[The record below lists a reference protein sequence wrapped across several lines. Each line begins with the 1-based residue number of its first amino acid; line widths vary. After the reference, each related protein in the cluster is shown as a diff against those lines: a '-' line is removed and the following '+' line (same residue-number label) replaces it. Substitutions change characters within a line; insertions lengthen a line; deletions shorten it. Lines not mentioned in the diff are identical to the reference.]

1 MAAELW
7 RRLRPMA
14 IEASPRTE
22 RPHSHAGS
30 VAIEEAG
37 WKTWLG
43 REGFLVLLVC
53 GYAALLL
60 AFAQRLVSTDS
71 WFALVGGRLI
81 ARHGIPSHNTL
92 TLWAYGK
99 TWVDQQWLAQL
110 GIYELERAGGIR
122 LAVAVHVLLVV
133 GAFAAA
139 VALARVRG
147 ASPKSVAVVA
157 PLALLPLSLSSAQLR
172 TQTFAYVLFVAVI
185 ALITRAESIGWR
197 RLALLLGILALWA
210 NLHGSVVLAAGLVSL
225 RGIVDVVGGLR
236 SGRPLRRLGWLVAAL
251 PWPCLFLTPYFLG
264 TSHYYAQTVLNPTL
278 SRYLAQWQPSTFSI
292 VSLPLFTLALGYL
305 WLLGRGGSAYSRFEK
320 LTGLLLV
327 AFALLAVRN
336 WVWLSLFAVAFYP
349 KAIDSIR
356 VATRAPIE
364 ATLNRVFGGVG
375 ISLATLASVL
385 VFAHPQSWFTRDF
398 PPPAAR
404 RVSTLAAARPGAR
417 VWATTQ
423 WADWLLWEDPGLE
436 GRMAFDARVELLTAA
451 EVKRLV
457 VFSATTLLIPQVRR
471 RYDILAVSRTNEPDT
486 YRALRRQ
493 GPVVYDNGDLLV
505 VSALKSSR

>member
-1 MAAELW
+1 
-7 RRLRPMA
+7 MA
-14 IEASPRTE
+14 IEVSQRAE
-22 RPHSHAGS
+22 HPHSPTGG

-37 WKTWLG
+37 RKSWLG
-43 REGFLVLLVC
+43 REGVLVLLVC

-60 AFAQRLVSTDS
+60 TFAQRLVSTDS
-71 WFALVGGRLI
+71 WFALVAGRLI
-81 ARHGIPSHNTL
+81 ARDGLPSHNTL
-92 TLWAYGK
+92 TLWAHGK

-122 LAVAVHVLLVV
+122 LAVAVHVLLVA
-133 GAFAAA
+133 GAFAGA

-147 ASPKSVAVVA
+147 AEPKSVALVA
-157 PLALLPLSLSSAQLR
+157 PVALLPLALSSAQLR
-172 TQTFAYVLFVAVI
+172 TQTFAYVLFVVVI
-185 ALITRAESIGWR
+185 ALLTTPGSIGWR

-210 NLHGSVVLAAGLVSL
+210 NVHGSVVLAAALVSL
-225 RGIVDVVGGLR
+225 RGIVDVFGGLR
-236 SGRPLRRLGWLVAAL
+236 SGRPLRRLGWLGAAL
-251 PWPCLFLTPYFLG
+251 PWPCLLLTPYLLG
-264 TSHYYAQTVLNPTL
+264 TPHYYAQTVLNPAL

-292 VSLPLFTLALGYL
+292 VSLPLFALALGFL
-305 WLLGRGGSAYSRFEK
+305 WLLGRGGSAFSRFEK
-320 LTGLLLV
+320 LAGLLLV

-356 VATRAPIE
+356 VATRAPLE
-364 ATLNRVFGGVG
+364 ARLNRIFGVAG
-375 ISLATLASVL
+375 LALAALASVL

-404 RVSTLAAARPGAR
+404 TVAALAAAHPGAH

-451 EVKRLV
+451 QVKRLV

-471 RYDILAVSRTNEPDT
+471 RYDILVVSRTNEPDVFRT
-486 YRALRRQ
+486 LRRQ

-505 VSALKSSR
+505 VSSLKSAR